1 MRGIGRLK
9 LLWRKEA
16 HPSDANAAND
26 PARHRDATEKLRLI
40 LGYWEAKSA
49 PA

>member
-1 MRGIGRLK
+1 MRGVGRLK
-9 LLWRKEA
+9 LLWRKA
-16 HPSDANAAND
+16 RILHDANAANG
-26 PARHRDATEKLRLI
+26 PAWCRDATEKLRLI

>member
-9 LLWRKEA
+9 YCGVKLAPL
-16 HPSDANAAND
+16 HGANAAKK
-26 PARHRDATEKLRLI
+26 PRRRDATEKASAI

>member
-9 LLWRKEA
+9 ILWRKA
-16 HPSDANAAND
+16 RILHDANAID
-26 PARHRDATEKLRLI
+26 ETSVSRRYRKSFGYF
-40 LGYWEAKSA
+40 GYWEAKSA